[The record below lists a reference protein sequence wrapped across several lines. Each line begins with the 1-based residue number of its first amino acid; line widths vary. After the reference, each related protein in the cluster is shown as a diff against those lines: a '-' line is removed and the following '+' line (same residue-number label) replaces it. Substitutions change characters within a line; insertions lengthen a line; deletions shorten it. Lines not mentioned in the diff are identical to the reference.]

1 VRAAADGL
9 RRAREDSGDR
19 ELGLWRAR
27 RALLIVAGFGQ
38 VSASYRSAMRAVVI
52 LAVLVRV
59 AAADP
64 TAPPPPLVLPQY
76 PTVQLVAKR
85 EPIVV
90 PTLLG
95 VALSAGGAYASSRVH
110 DESFLVTS
118 AELGGGAA
126 GGAIATA
133 LTMLVLAPS
142 NKDTEIGWT
151 GPIVLTVVA
160 LPTGVALGTWGAG
173 ELTDGS
179 QHSGRALGGALLG
192 TVTGAIT
199 GAIIAKVFKLG
210 ERHAAATMIG
220 FTLSGSTFGYQLLGG
235 GPPR

>member
-1 VRAAADGL
+1 M
-9 RRAREDSGDR
+9 
-19 ELGLWRAR
+19 
-27 RALLIVAGFGQ
+27 
-38 VSASYRSAMRAVVI
+38 RSVVI

-59 AAADP
+59 AAAD
-64 TAPPPPLVLPQY
+64 TPPPPLVLPQY
-76 PTVQLVAKR
+76 PMVKVVPEK

-110 DESFLVTS
+110 DESFVVTS

-133 LTMLVLAPS
+133 LAMLVLAPK
-142 NKDTEIGWT
+142 NNDTEIGWT
-151 GPIVLTVVA
+151 GPIVLTLVA
-160 LPTGVALGTWGAG
+160 LPAGVAFGTWGAG

-210 ERHAAATMIG
+210 ERNAAATMIG
-220 FTLSGSTFGYQLLGG
+220 ATLSGSTLGYQLLGG